1 MTAPYRRSAASM
13 DTIVTIEVVSPASVP
28 ACVAAVARAFAQFG
42 AVEACCSRF
51 DPDSELRALT
61 ARIGERVPV
70 SPLLFEA
77 TRFARAVAAASGGAF
92 DPTVGYA
99 LERQGFNRNYRTGH
113 ALTTALPDGGDGAR
127 ASYRDI
133 RLDPAART
141 ITLTRPLVLDLGAVA
156 KGLAMDLAA
165 RELDAVPN
173 YQIEA
178 GGDVLVRGHNAE
190 GNSWQIGIRHPRQED
205 AVFTV
210 LAVSDAAVCTS
221 GDYERRAPVYES
233 DKGNKGGGHHLLDP
247 RTDASARA
255 AISVTAIA
263 PTAMAAD
270 ALSTAAF
277 VLGPVAGIRFL
288 ERQGV
293 EGVIVTPTL
302 ESYTTHGFARYLQ

>member
-1 MTAPYRRSAASM
+1 MIAPYRRSAAYM
-13 DTIVTIEVVSPASVP
+13 DTIVSVEVVAPASAP
-28 ACVAAVARAFAQFG
+28 ACVVAVARAFAQFG

-51 DPDSELRALT
+51 DSQSELRALT
-61 ARIGERVPV
+61 SRVGERVPV

-77 TRFARAVAAASGGAF
+77 ARFALAVAAASGGAF

-99 LERQGFNRNYRTGH
+99 MERRGFNRNYRTGD
-113 ALTTALPDGGDGAR
+113 ALTTALATDGAR
-127 ASYRDI
+127 ITYRDI

-141 ITLTRPLVLDLGAVA
+141 ITLARPLVLDLGAVA

-165 RELDAVPN
+165 RELDAFPD

-178 GGDVLVRGHNAE
+178 GGDVRVQGRNAE
-190 GNSWQIGIRHPRQED
+190 GKPWQIGIRHPRQED

-221 GDYERRAPVYES
+221 GDYERHS
-233 DKGNKGGGHHLLDP
+233 QTGDGHHLLDP
-247 RTDASARA
+247 RTDASPRA
-255 AISVTAIA
+255 AISVTVVA

-288 ERQGV
+288 ERHQV
-293 EGVIVTPTL
+293 EGVIVTPAL
-302 ESYTTHGFARYLQ
+302 DSHTTHGFARYLP

>member
-1 MTAPYRRSAASM
+1 MIAPYRRSAAYM
-13 DTIVTIEVVSPASVP
+13 DTIVSVEVVAPASAP

-51 DPDSELRALT
+51 DPQSELRALT
-61 ARIGERVPV
+61 THVGARVPV

-77 TRFARAVAAASGGAF
+77 TRFAQAVAAASGGAF

-99 LERQGFNRNYRTGH
+99 MEQRGFNRNYRTGD
-113 ALTTALPDGGDGAR
+113 ALTTALPADDAR
-127 ASYRDI
+127 ITYRDI

-165 RELDAVPN
+165 RELDAFPD

-178 GGDVLVRGHNAE
+178 GGDVRVRGRNAA
-190 GNSWQIGIRHPRQED
+190 GNPWQIGIRHPRQDD

-221 GDYERRAPVYES
+221 GDYERHS
-233 DKGNKGGGHHLLDP
+233 QTGDGHHLLDP
-247 RTDASARA
+247 RTDASPRT
-255 AISVTAIA
+255 AISVTVVA

-293 EGVIVTPTL
+293 EGVIVTPAL
-302 ESYTTHGFARYLQ
+302 GSHTTQGFARYLP